1 MTPYQILADSVVLV
15 HLVFVAF
22 ALFGGL
28 LVLRWKRVLWVH
40 VPAALWAALVEFAGW
55 YCPLT
60 PLENWL
66 RARAG
71 EAGYREGFIEHYILP
86 VLYPA
91 ELTVGMQIFL
101 GCAVVGI
108 NALIYWRVYRARRA
122 QSPVGN

>member
-28 LVLRWKRVLWVH
+28 LVLRWKQVLWVH

>member
-22 ALFGGL
+22 AVFGGL
-28 LVLRWKRVLWVH
+28 LVLRWKRVVWVH

-71 EAGYREGFIEHYILP
+71 EAAYRAGFIEHYILP

-91 ELTVGMQIFL
+91 QLSAGVQMIL
-101 GCAVVGI
+101 GGAVVVVNI
-108 NALIYWRVYRARRA
+108 LIYWRVYRARRA
-122 QSPVGN
+122 RLPVGK

>member
-22 ALFGGL
+22 AVFGGL
-28 LVLRWKRVLWVH
+28 LVLRWKRVVWVH

-66 RARAG
+66 RAKAG
-71 EAGYREGFIEHYILP
+71 EAAYRAGFIEHYILP

-91 ELTVGMQIFL
+91 ELSAGVQMIL
-101 GCAVVGI
+101 GGAVVAI
-108 NALIYWRVYRARRA
+108 NILVYWRVYRARRA
-122 QSPVGN
+122 RLPVGK